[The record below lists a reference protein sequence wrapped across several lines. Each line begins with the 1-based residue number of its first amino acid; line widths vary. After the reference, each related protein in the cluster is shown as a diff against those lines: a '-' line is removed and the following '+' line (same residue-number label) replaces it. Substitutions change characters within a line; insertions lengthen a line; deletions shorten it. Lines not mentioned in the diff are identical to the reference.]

1 MIKLVNLNLEETL
14 QIFALSRK
22 PALFNLYKNKKFVGY
37 IYLDSN
43 GFLISEY
50 ECYKDYDALDNIILE
65 QKLLEIEI
73 IIEPILKEEFNDKL
87 KINLYDYF
95 FNKWFMTQSL
105 IFRMGGKNKK

>member
-1 MIKLVNLNLEETL
+1 MMKLVNINLEETL

-22 PALFNLYKNKKFVGY
+22 PVLFNLYKNKKFIGY

-65 QKLLEIEI
+65 QKLL
-73 IIEPILKEEFNDKL
+73 LKEEFNNKL

-95 FNKWFMTQSL
+95 FNKWFIL
-105 IFRMGGKNKK
+105 EAV